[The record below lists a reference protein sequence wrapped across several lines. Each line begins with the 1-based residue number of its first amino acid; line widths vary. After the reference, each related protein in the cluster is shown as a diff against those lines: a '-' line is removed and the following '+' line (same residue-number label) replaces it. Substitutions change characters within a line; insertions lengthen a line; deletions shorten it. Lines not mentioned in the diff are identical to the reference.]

1 MVCPSEVVETSG
13 LFTGT
18 RAEFAM
24 QAIDFFGVEFCI
36 FLVGKVGVLVWFCD
50 DSFCVS
56 PLTGVGGTGRC

>member
-1 MVCPSEVVETSG
+1 
-13 LFTGT
+13 
-18 RAEFAM
+18 M